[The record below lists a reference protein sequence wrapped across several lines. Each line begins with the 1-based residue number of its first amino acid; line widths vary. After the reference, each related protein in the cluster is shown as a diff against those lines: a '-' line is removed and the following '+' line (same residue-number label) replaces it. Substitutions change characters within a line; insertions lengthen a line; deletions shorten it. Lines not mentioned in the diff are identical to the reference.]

1 MTIKFRRS
9 VMITMMTPLIG
20 MPMALSALAADPDTP
35 AAQTAPATTTARH
48 MHMRASQLIGKNVEN
63 AQGENLGEIK
73 DLIIDVN
80 NERVFYAVLEFG
92 GFLGMGEKLFAYP
105 VRAFKH
111 TGNSMDKLVLNV
123 DKDKLKAAPGF
134 ARDKWPDWLSYGDQ
148 VDRYYGETVKLKEM
162 PHQKLRRASDLI
174 GKNVDDRAGKDM
186 GEIDDIVVNM
196 SNGKI
201 HHAVLAFDQSWN
213 LKDKLISLPMRA
225 FTYGADKD
233 DLVMNVDKATIDTK
247 RAYDKNT
254 WPDIN
259 DPSYVTDVDR
269 SMGAMAR
276 MGPAGT
282 AEARFMRVDANGDGV
297 ISKSEASRDQSV
309 KKAWKRLDT
318 DNDGVVS
325 RTDFLAYKWR

>member
-35 AAQTAPATTTARH
+35 AAQTAPATNSVRH

-80 NERVFYAVLEFG
+80 NDRVFYAVLEFG

-105 VRAFKH
+105 LRAFKH

-148 VDRYYGETVKLKEM
+148 VDRYYGETVKVKEM
-162 PHQKLRRASDLI
+162 PNQKLRRASDLI
-174 GKNVDDRAGKDM
+174 GKNVNDRAGKDM

-201 HHAVLAFDQSWN
+201 HHAVLEFDQSWN
-213 LKDKLISLPMRA
+213 LNDKLISLPMRA
-225 FTYGADKD
+225 FTYGADQD

-247 RAYDKNT
+247 RAYDKST
-254 WPDIN
+254 WPDLN

-276 MGPAGT
+276 MGPAGP
-282 AEARFMRVDANGDGV
+282 
-297 ISKSEASRDQSV
+297 KASSLSQR
-309 KKAWKRLDT
+309 
-318 DNDGVVS
+318 NDSPPV
-325 RTDFLAYKWR
+325 LA